1 MSLTEKETKIL
12 FMTQR
17 AILVDP
23 TNASVSEA
31 LTLLSKS
38 ENAAIA
44 DKARQLQARIKTN
57 G

>member
-1 MSLTEKETKIL
+1 MSITDKETRIL
-12 FMTQR
+12 FMAQR
-17 AILVDP
+17 AMLVDP
-23 TNASVSEA
+23 ESTSVSEA

-44 DKARQLQARIKTN
+44 DRARQLQARIKAN